1 MSTSVTVPPDMAA
14 LARPDLSPQDVLA
27 LRRHYFA
34 DNAISLREGG
44 ELFAIAGKI
53 GDAGCREWHQFFAEA
68 ITELLVHQVSPPGY
82 LSDENARWFIDRIME
97 AGHVLLKTEFETL
110 LRVMERARR
119 VPDCLAAFGLKL
131 VADVVLSGDGASV
144 TGEQHAPGIVTKAD
158 VEALRRVLFVASSEG
173 FGAVSRAEAE
183 VLFDIA
189 DATADAGNDP
199 AFADLFAR
207 AIGNHVLCG
216 IGRHAPCPDE
226 ARRRET
232 WLDESR
238 SLGSGIGSILRSM
251 FGSRTTPPVASSQAT
266 AFGDEVVCAEEAQWL
281 KGRIRRN
288 GKICNAQR
296 ELLHFLTRE
305 ARHIDPML
313 DRLIAEARA
322 AEIAA

>member
-1 MSTSVTVPPDMAA
+1 MSTPVTIPPDMAA
-14 LARPDLSPQDVLA
+14 LARPDLSPEDVLA

-34 DNAISLREGG
+34 DNAISLREGE
-44 ELFAIAGKI
+44 ELFAIAEKI

-82 LSDENARWFIDRIME
+82 LSDENARWFMERIMA

-131 VADVVLSGDGASV
+131 VADVVLSGDGTSV
-144 TGEQHAPGIVTKAD
+144 TGEQHAPGVVTKAD
-158 VEALRRVLFVASSEG
+158 VDALRRVLFVASSEG

-189 DATADAGNDP
+189 DATADAENDP
-199 AFADLFAR
+199 AFDDLFAR

-226 ARRRET
+226 ARRREA

-238 SLGSGIGSILRSM
+238 PLGSGIGSILRSM
-251 FGSRTTPPVASSQAT
+251 FGSRKTPPVESTQRM
-266 AFGDEVVCAEEAQWL
+266 AFGDEIVCSEEAQWL

-288 GKICNAQR
+288 GKVCSAQR
-296 ELLHFLTRE
+296 EFLHFLARE

>member
-1 MSTSVTVPPDMAA
+1 MSTSVTIPPAMAD
-14 LARPDLSPQDVLA
+14 LARPDLTPQDVLA
-27 LRRHYFA
+27 MRQHYFG
-34 DNAISLREGG
+34 DNAIALREGD
-44 ELFAIAGKI
+44 ELFAIAALI
-53 GDAGCREWHQFFAEA
+53 GDGGCREWHQFFSEA

-82 LSDENARWFIDRIME
+82 LSEENARWFMDRIME
-97 AGHVLLKTEFETL
+97 DGHVFLKTEFETL

-131 VADVVLSGDGASV
+131 VADVVLSGDGTSV
-144 TGEQHAPGIVTKAD
+144 TGERHAPGVVTKAD
-158 VEALRRVLFVASSEG
+158 ADALRRVLFVAGSEG

-189 DATADAGNDP
+189 DATADADNDP
-199 AFADLFAR
+199 AFDDLFAR
-207 AIGNHVLCG
+207 AVGNHVLCG

-238 SLGSGIGSILRSM
+238 SLSSGIGSILRGM
-251 FGSRTTPPVASSQAT
+251 FGSRTTPPVESIQRT
-266 AFGDEVVCAEEAQWL
+266 AFGNEIVCSEEAQWL

-296 ELLHFLTRE
+296 EFLHFLSRE

>member
-1 MSTSVTVPPDMAA
+1 MTTSVTVPPDMAA
-14 LARPDLSPQDVLA
+14 LARPELSPQDVLA

-34 DNAISLREGG
+34 DNAISLREGE
-44 ELFAIAGKI
+44 ELFALAGKI
-53 GDAGCREWHQFFAEA
+53 GDAGCREWHQFFSEA

-82 LSDENARWFIDRIME
+82 LSQENARWFMDRILE
-97 AGHVLLKTEFETL
+97 DGHVLLKTEFETL
-110 LRVMERARR
+110 LRVMERARQ

-131 VADVVLSGDGASV
+131 VGDVVLSGDGRSV
-144 TGEQHAPGIVTKAD
+144 TGERHAPGVVTRAD
-158 VEALRRVLFVASSEG
+158 VDALRRVLFVASSEG
-173 FGAVSRAEAE
+173 VGAVSRAEAE

-189 DATADAGNDP
+189 DETADADNDP

-216 IGRHAPCPDE
+216 IGRHAPCPEE

-232 WLDESR
+232 WLDERR
-238 SLGSGIGSILRSM
+238 SLSSGIGSILRSM
-251 FGSRTTPPVASSQAT
+251 FGTRTATPVADSRST
-266 AFGDEVVCAEEAQWL
+266 TFGDEVVCAEEAKWL
-281 KGRIRRN
+281 EGRIRRN
-288 GKICNAQR
+288 GKVCNAQR
-296 ELLHFLTRE
+296 ELLHFLARE

>member
-1 MSTSVTVPPDMAA
+1 MSTPVTVPPAMAD
-14 LARPDLSPQDVLA
+14 LARPDLTPQDVLA
-27 LRRHYFA
+27 MRRHYFA
-34 DNAISLREGG
+34 NNAISLREGE
-44 ELFAIAGKI
+44 ELFAIAAMI
-53 GDAGCREWHQFFAEA
+53 GDEGCREWHQFFAEA

-82 LSDENARWFIDRIME
+82 LSEENARWFMDRIME

-110 LRVMERARR
+110 LRVMERARH

-131 VADVVLSGDGASV
+131 VSDVVLSGDGTSV

-158 VEALRRVLFVASSEG
+158 VDALRRVLFVASSEG

-189 DATADAGNDP
+189 DATADADNDP
-199 AFADLFAR
+199 GFDDLFAR

-232 WLDESR
+232 WLDETR
-238 SLGSGIGSILRSM
+238 PLGSGIGSILRGM
-251 FGSRTTPPVASSQAT
+251 FGSRTTQSIQSMQGP
-266 AFGDEVVCAEEAQWL
+266 AFGDETVCSEEALWL

-288 GKICNAQR
+288 GKVCSAQR
-296 ELLHFLTRE
+296 EFLHFLSRE

>member
-1 MSTSVTVPPDMAA
+1 MSKPVTVPPDMAA
-14 LARPDLSPQDVLA
+14 LARPDLTPEDVLA
-27 LRRHYFA
+27 LRRHYYA
-34 DNAISLREGG
+34 DNAISLREGE
-44 ELFAIAGKI
+44 ELFAIAAMI

-82 LSDENARWFIDRIME
+82 LSEENARWFMDRIE
-97 AGHVLLKTEFETL
+97 EDGHVLLHTEFETL
-110 LRVMERARR
+110 LRVMERARH

-131 VADVVLSGDGASV
+131 VEQVVLTGDGTSV
-144 TGEQHAPGIVTKAD
+144 TGEKHAPGVVTRAD
-158 VEALRRVLFVASSEG
+158 VDALRRVLFVASSEG

-189 DATADAGNDP
+189 DATAEADNDP

-207 AIGNHVLCG
+207 AVGNHVLCG
-216 IGRHAPCPDE
+216 IGRHAPCPEE

-238 SLGSGIGSILRSM
+238 PLGSGIGAILRGM
-251 FGSRTTPPVASSQAT
+251 FGTRTTAT
-266 AFGDEVVCAEEAQWL
+266 VQSMQGPAFGDEIVCAEEAKWL
-281 KGRIRRN
+281 KSRIRRN
-288 GKICNAQR
+288 GKICDAQR
-296 ELLHFLTRE
+296 ELLHFLAQE